1 MRIYVRTA
9 PFPVVA
15 RAQKKGD
22 GKRGRSCVKRSAILI
37 VSSFSRWSPLFE
49 EQRKNGAFLSSQSG
63 KETRRSI
70 DEYFTN
76 AYFVRDVTKKLKERN
91 CRTKLCV
98 PIFNNAY

>member
-15 RAQKKGD
+15 RAKKGRWK
-22 GKRGRSCVKRSAILI
+22 KRKIVCKEKCNSNRLFFLTMVAAFSRTKEKRSFLLI
-37 VSSFSRWSPLFE
+37 SIWR
-49 EQRKNGAFLSSQSG
+49 

-76 AYFVRDVTKKLKERN
+76 TYFVRDVTKKLKREIN
-91 CRTKLCV
+91 CTR
-98 PIFNNAY
+98 